1 MIRRCEPCVYPGR
14 PNLNSEVGLHLRILE
29 GMFLPQPAYASTFA
43 KASAYAMPTAD
54 ETADKK
60 ATAVRK
66 NAKNA

>member
-1 MIRRCEPCVYPGR
+1 
-14 PNLNSEVGLHLRILE
+14 VGLHLRILE